1 MFGIYDLTIASLL
14 ITLLCA
20 MLTGMSKTGVPG
32 VSNFVVP
39 VMALIYGA
47 KASTGVLLPIL
58 IMADVLGVLY
68 YHRHAAWKHLWR
80 AFPWAFVG
88 LLAGLWVGNAIS
100 PRNFKLLIGIL
111 VLMSLAIM
119 VWRDYFKK
127 DKGIPTHWSFAGGM
141 GLGGGFATMIGNA
154 AGPIM
159 SIYLLALKLPKQVYI
174 GTGAWFF
181 FVVNLSKVPMQV
193 WGWHNINHDTL
204 LIMLCCLPSVL
215 LGAYLGIKIVKCVP
229 EKSYRWVVLV
239 ATVISAVAMIL

>member
-80 AFPWAFVG
+80 AF
-88 LLAGLWVGNAIS
+88 
-100 PRNFKLLIGIL
+100 L
-111 VLMSLAIM
+111 V
-119 VWRDYFKK
+119 
-127 DKGIPTHWSFAGGM
+127 
-141 GLGGGFATMIGNA
+141 
-154 AGPIM
+154 
-159 SIYLLALKLPKQVYI
+159 
-174 GTGAWFF
+174 
-181 FVVNLSKVPMQV
+181 
-193 WGWHNINHDTL
+193 
-204 LIMLCCLPSVL
+204 
-215 LGAYLGIKIVKCVP
+215 
-229 EKSYRWVVLV
+229 
-239 ATVISAVAMIL
+239 